1 MLTELFITNFK
12 SYKSVK
18 IGPFKNFT
26 AVIGPNGAGKSNL
39 MDAISFVLGISSKAL
54 RGRKLSDLIYEG
66 SPVKTK
72 AFVQIKLKVRVR
84 GDSDD
89 DMVLE
94 EHCFRRTVNR
104 SSKDNV
110 VCTYKHNGVSCT
122 RIAYEKVLESC
133 GVMIQIRNFLV
144 FQGDVESISQKTPKE
159 LSDWFERISGSDKY
173 RQQYQD
179 LKKECEEAEQILADK
194 FLQKRSGNREK
205 LRLKEQRDEALLY
218 QQLLQKRDDLKE
230 RYLLWQL
237 FHMGEDLKAEKHT
250 RRETQEKVNRENAQL
265 SKLETEMKGI
275 SKEFG
280 TLKRKRLKINTKRYQ
295 SAVKKVEHQLAELD
309 QVILQEE
316 DIVKKKKVN
325 LNRLKESQEKKQ
337 KDIHKLMEQ
346 KELVEEQINELK
358 TKTENDGDFENE
370 FEVYKKIKTKAEE
383 ETIGIRNRIKSFET
397 DKQTLKSSI
406 VQQRTTLNELKR
418 QKGKKE
424 QTINQIEVNS
434 TETVELEVKALE
446 KVNQAKED
454 LKCFHEVNKDTIE
467 ERKQINENIEKLREL
482 VAAGQAYDEQSA
494 ADLRKSQAFD
504 SLQRLFGKNRVFG
517 RLFDLIRVTR
527 KQYNL
532 ALTVALGGNM
542 DAIVVED
549 GAIARQCIEHL
560 RAQRLGIQTFLPL
573 SGIKAKEFILEPLG
587 DNAKYLKAVIKYE
600 PHFEKAINYA
610 LGSTIVVS
618 DINIARSFA
627 FKGGRPRHKV
637 VTLDGTVINKTGSM
651 TGGAS
656 SSESLNRK
664 ANRWDQK
671 DIQKAKKDL
680 SVQLH
685 KLTELDVKQGGRK
698 SEDELRL
705 HIEKLTHEHGRC
717 QKKLLR
723 LKS

>member
-504 SLQRLFGKNRVFG
+504 SLEAFYFS
-517 RLFDLIRVTR
+517 
-527 KQYNL
+527 
-532 ALTVALGGNM
+532 LG
-542 DAIVVED
+542 V
-549 GAIARQCIEHL
+549 C
-560 RAQRLGIQTFLPL
+560 
-573 SGIKAKEFILEPLG
+573 
-587 DNAKYLKAVIKYE
+587 
-600 PHFEKAINYA
+600 
-610 LGSTIVVS
+610 
-618 DINIARSFA
+618 RSFCYG
-627 FKGGRPRHKV
+627 KSCWCWGNWRR
-637 VTLDGTVINKTGSM
+637 TCWGTCWRTWWWNCRRTWWWNCRR
-651 TGGAS
+651 TWW
-656 SSESLNRK
+656 R
-664 ANRWDQK
+664 
-671 DIQKAKKDL
+671 L
-680 SVQLH
+680 S
-685 KLTELDVKQGGRK
+685 
-698 SEDELRL
+698 
-705 HIEKLTHEHGRC
+705 
-717 QKKLLR
+717 
-723 LKS
+723 